1 MSERVGD
8 GERDEGGGGTAG
20 TAAGAFKGALNDGRA
35 LDKRRATV
43 RWERQ
48 LHVPTHSGAGAAVRP
63 LLF

>member
-1 MSERVGD
+1 MKGA
-8 GERDEGGGGTAG
+8 EGRRRRQPVPSRAL
-20 TAAGAFKGALNDGRA
+20 KGALNDGRA

-48 LHVPTHSGAGAAVRP
+48 SHVPTPSGAGAAVRP